1 MPDEPLEGRIVIE
14 WNRVAD
20 GPPDDFDWKVSLEPP
35 GLPDEEVSRLLAE
48 IAQRI

>member
-1 MPDEPLEGRIVIE
+1 MSEIPVEGRIVIE
-14 WNRVAD
+14 WTRVAD
-20 GPPDDFDWKVSLEPP
+20 EPPDDFDWKVNLEPP